1 MSTPTTTGNP
11 AADGAAAVR
20 ADEARRAPTLSERI
34 GDLDS
39 ALAVAIKA
47 AETATALAL
56 VESHG
61 QVALYYASLHL
72 SGILGDLR
80 AIRGRL

>member
-1 MSTPTTTGNP
+1 MTPTTTGNP
-11 AADGAAAVR
+11 AG
-20 ADEARRAPTLSERI
+20 EARGAPTLGDRI
-34 GDLDS
+34 NDLDS
-39 ALAVAIKA
+39 ALAVAIGA
-47 AETATALAL
+47 AEAAYTLARA
-56 VESHG
+56 ESHD